1 MSFNKIR
8 KKSIMIQVQNI
19 SKNFASQELFD
30 NLSFKLNGGTRV
42 GLVGRNGS
50 GKSTLFKMILEEET
64 PDSGEIIIPK
74 NYKIGTLKQHLVFS
88 ESTLRE
94 EAALALTEEMK
105 YDVYRVEKILFGLG
119 FTQENLDE
127 DPLSFSG
134 GYQIRINL
142 AKLLVTEPNLLL
154 LDEPTNYLDI
164 VSLRWLKNFLC
175 SFEGELILITHNR
188 DFMDSV
194 CTHTMGLVRKNIEI
208 IQGNTHKFY
217 EQLASNDEL
226 YAKQKIAQ
234 DKKVKELEEFIAKNK
249 ARASTAALAQSKVKQ
264 LEKMDLMND
273 LAFDNTLAFDFNF
286 KETPAKVMLEVD
298 KLAFGYE
305 EDNLLFK
312 NISFSIQRG
321 ECIGII
327 GKNGKGK
334 STLLNAL
341 AGELKQLEGSVS
353 SHPSV
358 EFAHFGQTNIA
369 RLHEKSTVTDEI
381 HSANTKLSTQVIRSI
396 AGAMMFSGDS
406 ADKKVSLLSGG
417 EKSRVMLGQILARE
431 VNLLFLDEPTNHLD
445 MESIE
450 ALTEAIQNFD
460 GAVMI
465 VTHSE
470 EMLRRVCDRLIIF
483 AKDGAEY
490 FDGGYDEFLTK
501 VGWEEDEAEV
511 KEKVAPKSTSKENK
525 KLRAELVRER
535 NKLTSP
541 LKKKVEKLENKIMEV
556 EDSLTLHHQELIE
569 ASNAGDSASLMELSK
584 TVSSQESEVEELFE
598 ELEVFQTELDE
609 LNESYEEKINLLA

>member
-1 MSFNKIR
+1 
-8 KKSIMIQVQNI
+8 MIQLQNI
-19 SKNFASQELFD
+19 IKNFASQELFY
-30 NLSFKLNGGTRV
+30 NLNFKLNKGNRT

-50 GKSTLFKMILEEET
+50 GKSTLFKLILGEESA
-64 PDSGEIIIPK
+64 DSGEIIIPK
-74 NYKIGTLKQHLVFS
+74 NYKIGTLKQHLEFS

-94 EAALALTEEMK
+94 EAALALEEEMQ

-119 FTQENLDE
+119 FSLE
-127 DPLSFSG
+127 DLEKNPLSFSG

-164 VSLRWLKNFLC
+164 VSLRWLKNFLRA
-175 SFEGELILITHNR
+175 FEGELILITHNR

-208 IQGNTHKFY
+208 VEGNTQKFY
-217 EQLASNDEL
+217 EQLATNDEL
-226 YAKQKIAQ
+226 YSKQKFAQ

-264 LEKMDLMND
+264 LEKMQMMND
-273 LAFDNTLAFDFNF
+273 LAFDSTLAFEFNF
-286 KETPAKVMLEVD
+286 KETPAKIMLEVEH
-298 KLAFGYE
+298 LSFGYT
-305 EDNLLFK
+305 EDNILF
-312 NISFSIQRG
+312 NDISFSIKRG
-321 ECIGII
+321 ECLGII

-334 STLLNAL
+334 STLLNVL
-341 AGELKQLEGSVS
+341 ARELQAIKGSVH

-369 RLHEKSTVTDEI
+369 RLHPNATVTNEI
-381 HSANTKLSTQVIRSI
+381 HAANTKLSTQVVRSI
-396 AGAMMFSGDS
+396 AGAMMFSGNS

-450 ALTEAIQNFD
+450 ALTKAIQNFD
-460 GAVMI
+460 GAVII

-470 EMLRRVCDRLIIF
+470 ELLRRVCDRLIVF
-483 AKDGAEY
+483 YKSGAEY
-490 FDGGYDEFLTK
+490 FDGGYNDFLTK
-501 VGWEEDEAEV
+501 IGWEEEAE
-511 KEKVAPKSTSKENK
+511 EKVVKSAPKSNNKENK
-525 KLRAELVRER
+525 KLKAELIRER
-535 NKLTSP
+535 NKQTSS
-541 LKKKVEKLENKIMEV
+541 LKKKVDKLEEKIMKIE
-556 EDSLTLHHQELIE
+556 ESLQVHHEELID
-569 ASNAGDSASLMELSK
+569 ASNLGNTTTIMELSK
-584 TVSSQESEVEELFE
+584 LVSEEEFVVESAFE
-598 ELEVFQTELDE
+598 ELETVQNELDE
-609 LNESYEEKINLLA
+609 VNFKYEEKISELY